1 MRRDAYQ
8 AGTSLPCLP
17 IRCSGFHTHALRR
30 IGGRQHDA
38 VTIFGAAAHGNRL
51 TAQLGILVHFNT
63 RIETVQVTMQND
75 FTGHTTT
82 SLGQSVIFPMG
93 RIPRYK

>member
-1 MRRDAYQ
+1 MRRDANQ
-8 AGTSLPCLP
+8 AGASLPRLP
-17 IRCSGFHTHALRR
+17 IRCTGFHTHALRW

-38 VTIFGAAAHGNRL
+38 MTIFGAAAHGNRL
-51 TAQLGILVHFNT
+51 AAQLGILVHFHA
-63 RIETVQVTMQND
+63 RIETVQVAMQND
-75 FTGHTTT
+75 FTCHTTT